1 MAARFAWFRIVD
13 LHGYKTYEIRFVD
26 NSLILVGENGSGKT
40 TVLRMLFYFLSGRW
54 QSLVEFQFTS
64 VTAEIDGQ
72 RFSVERDAL
81 IKTFKLHRVPFARRF
96 PIQIRDQVRQL
107 IMHGVT
113 GDRLLTEVRA
123 IANRNGYSA
132 LSLEREVMQFL
143 EDDPAGFGPS
153 TQIRQSMQA
162 VQERMNAQ
170 ILYLPTYRRI
180 ERELSSIFENPDA
193 EELRQ
198 SRQKQPQTG
207 KSYIELVEFG
217 MKDVQ
222 GAVERSVGSIR
233 DFARE
238 NLNRL
243 TLRYLSDVVDKAYLQ
258 VDMSEIPALPPT
270 TVKTIIDRIDDSILS
285 RESKEHLS
293 QAISALYAKTG
304 NMTDHDRLVYHYFS
318 TILHFQERLQQRE
331 QQISEFCELCS
342 QYIVDKA
349 FIYNSSKFTFSI
361 VSKDDSN
368 SGTIELADLSSGE
381 KQIVSLFSHVYL
393 SEASRFFVLIDE
405 PELSLSVPWQRRF
418 LEDIYAGAFCAGIVA
433 VTHSPFI
440 YDNSLRRYAHSIDEF
455 RILPGRLLP

>member
-1 MAARFAWFRIVD
+1 
-13 LHGYKTYEIRFVD
+13 
-26 NSLILVGENGSGKT
+26 
-40 TVLRMLFYFLSGRW
+40 
-54 QSLVEFQFTS
+54 
-64 VTAEIDGQ
+64 
-72 RFSVERDAL
+72 
-81 IKTFKLHRVPFARRF
+81 
-96 PIQIRDQVRQL
+96 
-107 IMHGVT
+107 
-113 GDRLLTEVRA
+113 
-123 IANRNGYSA
+123 
-132 LSLEREVMQFL
+132 
-143 EDDPAGFGPS
+143 
-153 TQIRQSMQA
+153 
-162 VQERMNAQ
+162 
-170 ILYLPTYRRI
+170 LYLPTYRRI